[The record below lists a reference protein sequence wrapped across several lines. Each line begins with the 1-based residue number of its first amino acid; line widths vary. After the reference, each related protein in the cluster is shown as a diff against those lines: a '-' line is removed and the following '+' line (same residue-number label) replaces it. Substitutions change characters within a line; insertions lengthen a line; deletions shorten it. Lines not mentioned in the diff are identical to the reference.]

1 MKSSFFFITLLFQS
15 FAFAEPEEKETSPS
29 QGAKLYSEKCAAC
42 HGAKAEGDKKQQT
55 PSLASLPEWYLARQV
70 GKFQQDIRG
79 AKPEDLDGIKM
90 RAIAHTLKP
99 EDLKLLTAHIRNL
112 PRVQSLF
119 TLKGDVDKGR
129 ELFREN
135 CMACHRYNAT
145 GELVFGSPP
154 LTGLQDWYILKQLK
168 KFKTGIRGD
177 HEKDKEGKKM
187 HSLTK
192 TLTDDELL
200 NIATFLPHLAKEHA
214 KDRNKE

>member
-1 MKSSFFFITLLFQS
+1 MSARLILALFISLS
-15 FAFAEPEEKETSPS
+15 PAFAEKTDTPKADSP
-29 QGAKLYSEKCAAC
+29 GAKLFAEKCATC
-42 HGAKAEGDKKQQT
+42 HGAKAAGDPKQHT
-55 PSLASLPEWYLARQV
+55 PSIAALPEWYLTRQV
-70 GKFQQDIRG
+70 GKFQKDIRG
-79 AKPEDLDGIKM
+79 TKPEDLDGLKM

-99 EDLKLLTAHIRNL
+99 EELKLLTAHIRNL

-119 TLKGDVDKGR
+119 TLKGDVEKGR

-168 KFKTGIRGD
+168 NFKKGTRGD
-177 HEKDKEGKKM
+177 HEKDEEGKKM
-187 HSLTK
+187 HNLAK
-192 TLTDDELL
+192 TLTEDELL
-200 NIATFLPHLAKEHA
+200 NIATFIPHLAKEHA